1 LNAKKLLM
9 ENVNYPVLF
18 ALGLLVF
25 VVLVWAIYRNF
36 KDEKKFEK
44 NLDDPKR
51 EFDIHHDR
59 KKT

>member
-1 LNAKKLLM
+1 M
-9 ENVNYPVLF
+9 ENNSLF
-18 ALGLLVF
+18 ILALAII
-25 VVLVWAIYRNF
+25 VVLVIVWAIYRNF

>member
-1 LNAKKLLM
+1 M

-44 NLDDPKR
+44 NMDDPKHD
-51 EFDIHHDR
+51 FDVHHDR
-59 KKT
+59 EKT

>member
-1 LNAKKLLM
+1 M
-9 ENVNYPVLF
+9 ETINYPLLFTLGSLVL
-18 ALGLLVF
+18 AI
-25 VVLVWAIYRNF
+25 LVWAIYRNL